1 MIFGLFLLPYEK
13 EKGKQKGGKI
23 NGRSILQLLGV
34 KINQGTTIYNSNSFC
49 IVFPFLN
56 LYISLS
62 ADRKASVFW

>member
-13 EKGKQKGGKI
+13 EKGKQKGEET

-49 IVFPFLN
+49 IASPFFFK
-56 LYISLS
+56 SLH
-62 ADRKASVFW
+62 

>member
-13 EKGKQKGGKI
+13 EKGKQKGEET

-49 IVFPFLN
+49 IASPF
-56 LYISLS
+56 
-62 ADRKASVFW
+62 FF